1 MNSPWDGPSSG
12 SADRPDASGSPSPYS
27 SDPYAGSPYPSDPL
41 APGQYGASPYGPSQ
55 YGSGPYGAYDANPY
69 ATPYGTDPYATPYG
83 TDPYGADP
91 YGPAP
96 YGSGAYGPQY
106 GYGSGYASGPPQSGL
121 AVAALVCGILGFFT
135 AGLAS
140 IGAVICGHL
149 AWKDTSTGRE
159 AGHGMAIAGLV
170 LGYIPIVGWVLFW
183 LVFAISIGSA

>member
-12 SADRPDASGSPSPYS
+12 SADRPDASGPSPYS

-55 YGSGPYGAYDANPY
+55 YGSGQYGSGQYGSYEANPY
-69 ATPYGTDPYATPYG
+69 ATPYGGDPYA
-83 TDPYGADP
+83 
-91 YGPAP
+91 PAP
-96 YGSGAYGPQY
+96 YGGGAYGPQY
-106 GYGSGYASGPPQSGL
+106 GYGPGYAAGPPQSGL

-149 AWKDTSTGRE
+149 AWSDTKSGRQ

-183 LVFAISIGSA
+183 LFFAISIGSIGGA

>member
-1 MNSPWDGPSSG
+1 VNSPWDGPSSG
-12 SADRPDASGSPSPYS
+12 SGDRPEASGSPSPYS

-41 APGQYGASPYGPSQ
+41 PPGQYGASPYGPSQ
-55 YGSGPYGAYDANPY
+55 YGSGQYGAYDANPY
-69 ATPYGTDPYATPYG
+69 ANPQANPHAMPYDGDPYA
-83 TDPYGADP
+83 
-91 YGPAP
+91 PAP
-96 YGSGAYGPQY
+96 YGAGAYGAGGYGTQY
-106 GYGSGYASGPPQSGL
+106 GYGPGYASGPPQSGL

-183 LVFAISIGSA
+183 LVFAVSVGSA

>member
-12 SADRPDASGSPSPYS
+12 SSDRPDASGSPSPYS

-41 APGQYGASPYGPSQ
+41 APGQHGASPYGPSP
-55 YGSGPYGAYDANPY
+55 YGSGQYGAYDANPY
-69 ATPYGTDPYATPYG
+69 ATPYGA
-83 TDPYGADP
+83 DPYGADP

-96 YGSGAYGPQY
+96 YGAGAYGPQY
-106 GYGSGYASGPPQSGL
+106 GYGPRYASGPPRSGL

-159 AGHGMAIAGLV
+159 AGHGMTIAGLV

>member
-1 MNSPWDGPSSG
+1 VNSPWDGSSSG
-12 SADRPDASGSPSPYS
+12 SADRPDPSGSPSPYS

-55 YGSGPYGAYDANPY
+55 YGSGQYGAYDPNPY
-69 ATPYGTDPYATPYG
+69 ATPYGGDPYAPV
-83 TDPYGADP
+83 PYGA
-91 YGPAP
+91 G
-96 YGSGAYGPQY
+96 GYGPQY
-106 GYGSGYASGPPQSGL
+106 GHGPGYASGPPQSGL

-183 LVFAISIGSA
+183 LVFALSIGSA